1 MTGRTVKR
9 SCGLGLQA
17 TLEQESQALL
27 RSREHGVMAGV
38 WQLSGQI
45 EQGLGR
51 PFTYRP

>member
-1 MTGRTVKR
+1 
-9 SCGLGLQA
+9 
-17 TLEQESQALL
+17 
-27 RSREHGVMAGV
+27 VMAGV